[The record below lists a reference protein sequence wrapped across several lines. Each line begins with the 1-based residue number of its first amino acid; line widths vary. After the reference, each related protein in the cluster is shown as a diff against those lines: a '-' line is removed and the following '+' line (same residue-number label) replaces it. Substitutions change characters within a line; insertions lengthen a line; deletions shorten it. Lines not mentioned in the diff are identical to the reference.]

1 MTAKPSF
8 LKRIGLFVWNT
19 VNGIRKLILNL
30 IFFGI
35 LAAIF
40 VAFMSDEAIVIED
53 NTALVLNLSG
63 TIVDQK
69 RFVDP
74 IEAALNQGNEDNPNA
89 EILLADVL
97 YVINNATHD
106 KRINTLVLD
115 VASLHSASVSKMTAI
130 GEALNDF
137 KAADKT
143 VIAHGNYFN
152 QNQYFLASYASKIYL
167 NTQGMVSLDGLSR
180 YRMYYKSALE
190 KLKINTHVFRVGTFK
205 SAVEPFIR
213 DDMSDADK
221 ASSNA
226 LLADIW
232 SSYSEI
238 VSKNRDIE
246 PADLVLPPE
255 RYLTLL
261 DEVAGDSAKMA
272 LNMKW
277 VDELVSEEEF
287 RLLMLDTIGEGITGA
302 AAVGANMHQYRQVQ
316 FNDYLALV
324 KPMPSNVEKDA
335 VGILVA
341 KGTILNGHQQA
352 GDIGGE
358 STAELLRKARFND
371 NIKALVLRVDSP
383 GGSAFASEQIR
394 QEILALKSAGKPV
407 VVSMGSMAAS
417 GGYWISASSDYIYA
431 TPTTLTGS
439 IGIFGMFATFEDA
452 LSHIGVTTDG
462 VATSQWAGL
471 TVTRPLNDKVAAVIQ
486 RHIER
491 GYHEFIT
498 LVAKERDMTLEQVDT
513 IAQGRVWT
521 GKKALELGL
530 VDELGDMEDAIA
542 KAAELAKM
550 DHFDT
555 KLIEQELTPEQ
566 LFVQQVIGASAAYIP
581 SSMQQ
586 SSLIEKVLTQWAS
599 VIEEFNAFD
608 DPNGV
613 YLYCDQCNY

>member
-8 LKRIGLFVWNT
+8 FKRIGLFVWNT

-69 RFVDP
+69 RFIDP

-89 EILLADVL
+89 EVLLADVL

-115 VASLHSASVSKMTAI
+115 VANLHSASVSKMTTI
-130 GEALNDF
+130 GEALNEF

-152 QNQYFLASYASKIYL
+152 QDQYFLASYASTIYL
-167 NTQGMVSLDGLSR
+167 NSQGMVSLDGLSR

-213 DDMSDADK
+213 DDMSEADK

-238 VSKNRDIE
+238 VSKNRDIS
-246 PADLVLPPE
+246 PDDLVLAPE
-255 RYLTLL
+255 RYLSLL
-261 DEVAGDSAKMA
+261 DKAEGDSAKMA
-272 LNMKW
+272 LEMKW
-277 VDELVSEEEF
+277 IDKLISEEEF
-287 RLLMLDTIGEGITGA
+287 RLMMLDTVGEGKDK
-302 AAVGANMHQYRQVQ
+302 HQYRQVQ

-324 KPMPSNVEKDA
+324 KPMPSYVEKDA

-394 QEILALKSAGKPV
+394 QEILALKAAGKPV

-491 GYHEFIT
+491 GYHEFIA